1 MTGAAVQGRGGGPE
15 AGGAAGGG
23 RGGGRPRGQLGGA
36 VCPFAGFSTMYLPEE
51 VKVIVLAFSYPI

>member
-1 MTGAAVQGRGGGPE
+1 MTGAAVR
-15 AGGAAGGG
+15 G